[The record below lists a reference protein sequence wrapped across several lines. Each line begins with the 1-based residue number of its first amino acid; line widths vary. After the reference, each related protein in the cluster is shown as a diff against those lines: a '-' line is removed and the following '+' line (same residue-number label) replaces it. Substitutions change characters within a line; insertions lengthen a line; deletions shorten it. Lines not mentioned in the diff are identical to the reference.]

1 MSTDNLFCT
10 YSHVYITVVLSGSVY
25 MYYFCLLMT
34 QVLTF
39 GSPQT
44 ESYMLLPE
52 KMYITVLEKENAMMK
67 IPMIQKVIR
76 KELI

>member
-10 YSHVYITVVLSGSVY
+10 YSHVYITVILSGSVY

-44 ESYMLLPE
+44 ESYML